1 MKTLKVYIENNGS
14 TSITVKGRNGIR
26 IPAHATGDAAVA
38 LDLPDTSKIAKT
50 LSRLRREYPA
60 LRIKVEKAAES
71 CESGGDASGQGQKR
85 EVAQSHDSE
94 QSPSDS
100 APMDKDAFTARVT
113 GTAEKGSGWWHVIVE
128 GVTEPFKVRGA
139 KDAAHAVDLAYDA
152 YLENLTAPA
161 GGE

>member
-1 MKTLKVYIENNGS
+1 MKTLKVCIENNGS

-38 LDLPDTSKIAKT
+38 LDLPDTPQIAKT

-60 LRIKVEKAAES
+60 LRIKVEKAES
-71 CESGGDASGQGQKR
+71 CESGDDANGQGQTQ
-85 EVAQSHDSE
+85 ETAQGDDSE

-161 GGE
+161 EGE